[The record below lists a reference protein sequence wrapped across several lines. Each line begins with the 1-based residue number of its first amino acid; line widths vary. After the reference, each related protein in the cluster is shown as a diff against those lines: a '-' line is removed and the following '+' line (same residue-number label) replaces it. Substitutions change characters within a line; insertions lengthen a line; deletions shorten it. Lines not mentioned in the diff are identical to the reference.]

1 MRALWRG
8 CTGAQG
14 VLFGLMA
21 LLFAQLVLDGL
32 MRGTSIGENFVVAL
46 VFTAVCAVVCA
57 LLVWNTRPSQSHTEN
72 PDWHDEQTEWYV
84 GVQILCAVFACVLFL
99 MVILQVW

>member
-46 VFTAVCAVVCA
+46 VFT
-57 LLVWNTRPSQSHTEN
+57 
-72 PDWHDEQTEWYV
+72 
-84 GVQILCAVFACVLFL
+84 
-99 MVILQVW
+99 